1 MALAVVVVVVDD
13 DDDDDDVVVDDGDDV
28 VVVVDDDDGEEVVV
42 VDDDEGNAVHHTP
55 INPSKV
61 RNTEFC
67 FVSEA
72 QIVLTTPA
80 GQIGMLIAEVD
91 AYDDC
96 WIASSH
102 HDIILLVAK
111 SPTTLP

>member
-1 MALAVVVVVVDD
+1 MSRQQHGHTPCRDDDYDDVDDVVVVVVDD
-13 DDDDDDVVVDDGDDV
+13 NDDGDEVVVD
-28 VVVVDDDDGEEVVV
+28 

-72 QIVLTTPA
+72 QIVPTTPA

-96 WIASSH
+96 WIA
-102 HDIILLVAK
+102 
-111 SPTTLP
+111 

>member
-1 MALAVVVVVVDD
+1 MSPQQHGHTPCRDDDYDDVDDVVVVVVDD
-13 DDDDDDVVVDDGDDV
+13 NDDGDEVVVD
-28 VVVVDDDDGEEVVV
+28 
-42 VDDDEGNAVHHTP
+42 DDDEGNAVHHTP

-96 WIASSH
+96 
-102 HDIILLVAK
+102 
-111 SPTTLP
+111 